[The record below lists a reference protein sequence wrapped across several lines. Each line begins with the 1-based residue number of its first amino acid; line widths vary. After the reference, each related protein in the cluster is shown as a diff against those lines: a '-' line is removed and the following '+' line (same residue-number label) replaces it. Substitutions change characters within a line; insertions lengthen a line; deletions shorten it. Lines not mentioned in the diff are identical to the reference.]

1 MGFTPEQIKG
11 RIKSVAKQNN
21 ADARTLMRI
30 YMMERF
36 LERLAQSEYRDN
48 FIIKGGILVTAMIG
62 VAHRST
68 MDIDTSMKNLN
79 LSAED
84 ALRVVNQVKDI
95 DLDDGV
101 SFEVKDVSN
110 IMDEMEYPGIR
121 VTMNANVGRLITPL
135 KIDISTGDVITPRAI
150 EFNYDLLLEDRSIS
164 LWSYNLET
172 ILAEKLQTVLARG
185 ILNTRMRDFYDIRIL
200 LDTYEDK
207 VNKAV
212 LKDAFAATC
221 KKRGTDHLQEQAE
234 EIIKIIEANTKSKF
248 VTDAM
253 MWFDKFSCKRS
264 DLIITVGRDLVETVE
279 RRFNGKN
286 VPKTVMI
293 NNWID
298 ENEIYPLESDNERVV
313 AFKRKYGL
321 DGKFVIMYSGNIGL
335 YYDLENL
342 IKVVEK
348 FGAGTKTADG
358 REVVFAFVGAGSVL
372 KTLEDYVAEHNMENV
387 VFIPYQDKADLI
399 YSLNAGDVH
408 WCVNAKGIK
417 GVSCPS
423 KYYGL
428 ASAARPVIGVLE
440 SGSEIRCIIED
451 TKGGLCCEPG
461 EYDKVEENIRWF
473 INRLSKN
480 YLDLLVAV
488 LMYHRGQASID

>member
-48 FIIKGGILVTAMIG
+48 FVIKGGILVTAMIG

-185 ILNTRMRDFYDIRIL
+185 ILNTRMRDFYDIRML

-221 KKRGTDHLQEQAE
+221 KKRGTDNLQEQAE
-234 EIIKIIEANTKSKF
+234 EIIKIIEADEQLQVLWRAYQKKYSYAAEIDYASVISGVRKL
-248 VTDAM
+248 M
-253 MWFDKFSCKRS
+253 
-264 DLIITVGRDLVETVE
+264 
-279 RRFNGKN
+279 
-286 VPKTVMI
+286 
-293 NNWID
+293 NWI
-298 ENEIYPLESDNERVV
+298 R
-313 AFKRKYGL
+313 
-321 DGKFVIMYSGNIGL
+321 
-335 YYDLENL
+335 
-342 IKVVEK
+342 
-348 FGAGTKTADG
+348 
-358 REVVFAFVGAGSVL
+358 
-372 KTLEDYVAEHNMENV
+372 
-387 VFIPYQDKADLI
+387 
-399 YSLNAGDVH
+399 
-408 WCVNAKGIK
+408 
-417 GVSCPS
+417 
-423 KYYGL
+423 
-428 ASAARPVIGVLE
+428 
-440 SGSEIRCIIED
+440 
-451 TKGGLCCEPG
+451 
-461 EYDKVEENIRWF
+461 
-473 INRLSKN
+473 
-480 YLDLLVAV
+480 
-488 LMYHRGQASID
+488 

>member
-135 KIDISTGDVITPRAI
+135 KIGISTGDVITPRAI

-185 ILNTRMRDFYDIRIL
+185 ILNTRMRDFYDIRML

-207 VNKAV
+207 VNKVV

-221 KKRGTDHLQEQAE
+221 NKRGTDHLQEQAE
-234 EIIKIIEANTKSKF
+234 EIIKIIEADEQLQVLWRAYQKKYSYAAEIDYASVISGVRKLM
-248 VTDAM
+248 D
-253 MWFDKFSCKRS
+253 
-264 DLIITVGRDLVETVE
+264 
-279 RRFNGKN
+279 
-286 VPKTVMI
+286 
-293 NNWID
+293 WI
-298 ENEIYPLESDNERVV
+298 R
-313 AFKRKYGL
+313 
-321 DGKFVIMYSGNIGL
+321 
-335 YYDLENL
+335 
-342 IKVVEK
+342 
-348 FGAGTKTADG
+348 
-358 REVVFAFVGAGSVL
+358 
-372 KTLEDYVAEHNMENV
+372 
-387 VFIPYQDKADLI
+387 
-399 YSLNAGDVH
+399 
-408 WCVNAKGIK
+408 
-417 GVSCPS
+417 
-423 KYYGL
+423 
-428 ASAARPVIGVLE
+428 
-440 SGSEIRCIIED
+440 
-451 TKGGLCCEPG
+451 
-461 EYDKVEENIRWF
+461 
-473 INRLSKN
+473 
-480 YLDLLVAV
+480 
-488 LMYHRGQASID
+488 

>member
-84 ALRVVNQVKDI
+84 ALRVVNRVKDI

-101 SFEVKDVSN
+101 SFDVKDVSN

-185 ILNTRMRDFYDIRIL
+185 ILNTRMRDFYDIRML

-234 EIIKIIEANTKSKF
+234 EIIKIIEADEQLQVLWRAYRKKYSYTP
-248 VTDAM
+248 M
-253 MWFDKFSCKRS
+253 
-264 DLIITVGRDLVETVE
+264 LILLSLR
-279 RRFNGKN
+279 
-286 VPKTVMI
+286 
-293 NNWID
+293 
-298 ENEIYPLESDNERVV
+298 PLPTTIAIPST
-313 AFKRKYGL
+313 L
-321 DGKFVIMYSGNIGL
+321 THL
-335 YYDLENL
+335 Q
-342 IKVVEK
+342 
-348 FGAGTKTADG
+348 
-358 REVVFAFVGAGSVL
+358 L
-372 KTLEDYVAEHNMENV
+372 KL
-387 VFIPYQDKADLI
+387 
-399 YSLNAGDVH
+399 
-408 WCVNAKGIK
+408 
-417 GVSCPS
+417 
-423 KYYGL
+423 
-428 ASAARPVIGVLE
+428 
-440 SGSEIRCIIED
+440 
-451 TKGGLCCEPG
+451 
-461 EYDKVEENIRWF
+461 
-473 INRLSKN
+473 
-480 YLDLLVAV
+480 
-488 LMYHRGQASID
+488 

>member
-185 ILNTRMRDFYDIRIL
+185 ILNTRMRDFYDIRML

-221 KKRGTDHLQEQAE
+221 KKRGTDYLQEQAE
-234 EIIKIIEANTKSKF
+234 EIIKIIEADEQLQVLWRAYQKKYSYAADIDYASVISGVRKLM
-248 VTDAM
+248 D
-253 MWFDKFSCKRS
+253 
-264 DLIITVGRDLVETVE
+264 
-279 RRFNGKN
+279 
-286 VPKTVMI
+286 
-293 NNWID
+293 WI
-298 ENEIYPLESDNERVV
+298 R
-313 AFKRKYGL
+313 
-321 DGKFVIMYSGNIGL
+321 
-335 YYDLENL
+335 
-342 IKVVEK
+342 
-348 FGAGTKTADG
+348 
-358 REVVFAFVGAGSVL
+358 
-372 KTLEDYVAEHNMENV
+372 
-387 VFIPYQDKADLI
+387 
-399 YSLNAGDVH
+399 
-408 WCVNAKGIK
+408 
-417 GVSCPS
+417 
-423 KYYGL
+423 
-428 ASAARPVIGVLE
+428 
-440 SGSEIRCIIED
+440 
-451 TKGGLCCEPG
+451 
-461 EYDKVEENIRWF
+461 
-473 INRLSKN
+473 
-480 YLDLLVAV
+480 
-488 LMYHRGQASID
+488 

>member
-101 SFEVKDVSN
+101 SFDVKDVSN

-185 ILNTRMRDFYDIRIL
+185 ILNTRMRDFYDIRML
-200 LDTYEDK
+200 LDSYEDK

-234 EIIKIIEANTKSKF
+234 EIIKIIEADEQLQVLWRAYQKKYSYAAEIDYASVISGVRKLM
-248 VTDAM
+248 D
-253 MWFDKFSCKRS
+253 
-264 DLIITVGRDLVETVE
+264 
-279 RRFNGKN
+279 
-286 VPKTVMI
+286 
-293 NNWID
+293 WI
-298 ENEIYPLESDNERVV
+298 R
-313 AFKRKYGL
+313 
-321 DGKFVIMYSGNIGL
+321 
-335 YYDLENL
+335 
-342 IKVVEK
+342 
-348 FGAGTKTADG
+348 
-358 REVVFAFVGAGSVL
+358 
-372 KTLEDYVAEHNMENV
+372 
-387 VFIPYQDKADLI
+387 
-399 YSLNAGDVH
+399 
-408 WCVNAKGIK
+408 
-417 GVSCPS
+417 
-423 KYYGL
+423 
-428 ASAARPVIGVLE
+428 
-440 SGSEIRCIIED
+440 
-451 TKGGLCCEPG
+451 
-461 EYDKVEENIRWF
+461 
-473 INRLSKN
+473 
-480 YLDLLVAV
+480 
-488 LMYHRGQASID
+488 

>member
-185 ILNTRMRDFYDIRIL
+185 ILNTRMRDFYDIRML

-234 EIIKIIEANTKSKF
+234 EIIKIIEANEQLQVLWRAYQKKYSYAADIDYAS
-248 VTDAM
+248 VTSGVRKLMD
-253 MWFDKFSCKRS
+253 
-264 DLIITVGRDLVETVE
+264 
-279 RRFNGKN
+279 
-286 VPKTVMI
+286 
-293 NNWID
+293 WI
-298 ENEIYPLESDNERVV
+298 R
-313 AFKRKYGL
+313 
-321 DGKFVIMYSGNIGL
+321 
-335 YYDLENL
+335 
-342 IKVVEK
+342 
-348 FGAGTKTADG
+348 
-358 REVVFAFVGAGSVL
+358 
-372 KTLEDYVAEHNMENV
+372 
-387 VFIPYQDKADLI
+387 
-399 YSLNAGDVH
+399 
-408 WCVNAKGIK
+408 
-417 GVSCPS
+417 
-423 KYYGL
+423 
-428 ASAARPVIGVLE
+428 
-440 SGSEIRCIIED
+440 
-451 TKGGLCCEPG
+451 
-461 EYDKVEENIRWF
+461 
-473 INRLSKN
+473 
-480 YLDLLVAV
+480 
-488 LMYHRGQASID
+488 

>member
-1 MGFTPEQIKG
+1 MGLTPEQIKG

-48 FIIKGGILVTAMIG
+48 FILKGGILVTAMIG

-121 VTMNANVGRLITPL
+121 VTMNATVGRLITPL
-135 KIDISTGDVITPRAI
+135 KIDISTGDVITPQAI
-150 EFNYDLLLEDRSIS
+150 EFNYDLLLEDRSIR

-185 ILNTRMRDFYDIRIL
+185 ILNTRMRDFYDIRML

-234 EIIKIIEANTKSKF
+234 EIIKMIEADEQLQVLWRAYQKKYAYAADIDYTSVISGVRKLM
-248 VTDAM
+248 D
-253 MWFDKFSCKRS
+253 
-264 DLIITVGRDLVETVE
+264 
-279 RRFNGKN
+279 
-286 VPKTVMI
+286 
-293 NNWID
+293 WI
-298 ENEIYPLESDNERVV
+298 R
-313 AFKRKYGL
+313 
-321 DGKFVIMYSGNIGL
+321 
-335 YYDLENL
+335 
-342 IKVVEK
+342 
-348 FGAGTKTADG
+348 
-358 REVVFAFVGAGSVL
+358 
-372 KTLEDYVAEHNMENV
+372 
-387 VFIPYQDKADLI
+387 
-399 YSLNAGDVH
+399 
-408 WCVNAKGIK
+408 
-417 GVSCPS
+417 
-423 KYYGL
+423 
-428 ASAARPVIGVLE
+428 
-440 SGSEIRCIIED
+440 
-451 TKGGLCCEPG
+451 
-461 EYDKVEENIRWF
+461 
-473 INRLSKN
+473 
-480 YLDLLVAV
+480 
-488 LMYHRGQASID
+488 

>member
-1 MGFTPEQIKG
+1 MGFTSEQIKG

-101 SFEVKDVSN
+101 SFDVKDVSN

-185 ILNTRMRDFYDIRIL
+185 ILNTRMRDFYDIRML

-234 EIIKIIEANTKSKF
+234 EIIKIIEADEQLRVLWRAYQKKYSYAAEIDYASVISGVRKLM
-248 VTDAM
+248 D
-253 MWFDKFSCKRS
+253 
-264 DLIITVGRDLVETVE
+264 
-279 RRFNGKN
+279 
-286 VPKTVMI
+286 
-293 NNWID
+293 WI
-298 ENEIYPLESDNERVV
+298 R
-313 AFKRKYGL
+313 
-321 DGKFVIMYSGNIGL
+321 
-335 YYDLENL
+335 
-342 IKVVEK
+342 
-348 FGAGTKTADG
+348 
-358 REVVFAFVGAGSVL
+358 
-372 KTLEDYVAEHNMENV
+372 
-387 VFIPYQDKADLI
+387 
-399 YSLNAGDVH
+399 
-408 WCVNAKGIK
+408 
-417 GVSCPS
+417 
-423 KYYGL
+423 
-428 ASAARPVIGVLE
+428 
-440 SGSEIRCIIED
+440 
-451 TKGGLCCEPG
+451 
-461 EYDKVEENIRWF
+461 
-473 INRLSKN
+473 
-480 YLDLLVAV
+480 
-488 LMYHRGQASID
+488 

>member
-172 ILAEKLQTVLARG
+172 ILAEKLQTVLTRG
-185 ILNTRMRDFYDIRIL
+185 ILNTRMRDFYDIRML

-234 EIIKIIEANTKSKF
+234 EIIKIIEANEQLQVLWRAYEKKYSYAADIDYASVISGVRKLM
-248 VTDAM
+248 D
-253 MWFDKFSCKRS
+253 
-264 DLIITVGRDLVETVE
+264 
-279 RRFNGKN
+279 
-286 VPKTVMI
+286 
-293 NNWID
+293 WI
-298 ENEIYPLESDNERVV
+298 R
-313 AFKRKYGL
+313 
-321 DGKFVIMYSGNIGL
+321 
-335 YYDLENL
+335 
-342 IKVVEK
+342 
-348 FGAGTKTADG
+348 
-358 REVVFAFVGAGSVL
+358 
-372 KTLEDYVAEHNMENV
+372 
-387 VFIPYQDKADLI
+387 
-399 YSLNAGDVH
+399 
-408 WCVNAKGIK
+408 
-417 GVSCPS
+417 
-423 KYYGL
+423 
-428 ASAARPVIGVLE
+428 
-440 SGSEIRCIIED
+440 
-451 TKGGLCCEPG
+451 
-461 EYDKVEENIRWF
+461 
-473 INRLSKN
+473 
-480 YLDLLVAV
+480 
-488 LMYHRGQASID
+488 

>member
-185 ILNTRMRDFYDIRIL
+185 ILNTRMRDFYDIWML

-234 EIIKIIEANTKSKF
+234 EIIKIIEADEQLQVLWRAYQKKYSYAADIDYASVISGVRKLM
-248 VTDAM
+248 D
-253 MWFDKFSCKRS
+253 
-264 DLIITVGRDLVETVE
+264 
-279 RRFNGKN
+279 
-286 VPKTVMI
+286 
-293 NNWID
+293 WI
-298 ENEIYPLESDNERVV
+298 R
-313 AFKRKYGL
+313 
-321 DGKFVIMYSGNIGL
+321 
-335 YYDLENL
+335 
-342 IKVVEK
+342 
-348 FGAGTKTADG
+348 
-358 REVVFAFVGAGSVL
+358 
-372 KTLEDYVAEHNMENV
+372 
-387 VFIPYQDKADLI
+387 
-399 YSLNAGDVH
+399 
-408 WCVNAKGIK
+408 
-417 GVSCPS
+417 
-423 KYYGL
+423 
-428 ASAARPVIGVLE
+428 
-440 SGSEIRCIIED
+440 
-451 TKGGLCCEPG
+451 
-461 EYDKVEENIRWF
+461 
-473 INRLSKN
+473 
-480 YLDLLVAV
+480 
-488 LMYHRGQASID
+488 

>member
-185 ILNTRMRDFYDIRIL
+185 ILNTRMRDFYDIRML

-234 EIIKIIEANTKSKF
+234 EIIKIIEADEQLQVLWRAYQKKYSYAAEIDYASVISGVRNLM
-248 VTDAM
+248 D
-253 MWFDKFSCKRS
+253 
-264 DLIITVGRDLVETVE
+264 
-279 RRFNGKN
+279 
-286 VPKTVMI
+286 
-293 NNWID
+293 WI
-298 ENEIYPLESDNERVV
+298 R
-313 AFKRKYGL
+313 
-321 DGKFVIMYSGNIGL
+321 
-335 YYDLENL
+335 
-342 IKVVEK
+342 
-348 FGAGTKTADG
+348 
-358 REVVFAFVGAGSVL
+358 
-372 KTLEDYVAEHNMENV
+372 
-387 VFIPYQDKADLI
+387 
-399 YSLNAGDVH
+399 
-408 WCVNAKGIK
+408 
-417 GVSCPS
+417 
-423 KYYGL
+423 
-428 ASAARPVIGVLE
+428 
-440 SGSEIRCIIED
+440 
-451 TKGGLCCEPG
+451 
-461 EYDKVEENIRWF
+461 
-473 INRLSKN
+473 
-480 YLDLLVAV
+480 
-488 LMYHRGQASID
+488 

>member
-1 MGFTPEQIKG
+1 MEFTPEQIKG

-185 ILNTRMRDFYDIRIL
+185 ILNTRMRDFYDIRML

-234 EIIKIIEANTKSKF
+234 EIIKIIEADEQLQALWRAYQKKYSYAAEIDYAS
-248 VTDAM
+248 V
-253 MWFDKFSCKRS
+253 
-264 DLIITVGRDLVETVE
+264 I
-279 RRFNGKN
+279 NGVRKL
-286 VPKTVMI
+286 MD
-293 NNWID
+293 WI
-298 ENEIYPLESDNERVV
+298 R
-313 AFKRKYGL
+313 
-321 DGKFVIMYSGNIGL
+321 
-335 YYDLENL
+335 
-342 IKVVEK
+342 
-348 FGAGTKTADG
+348 
-358 REVVFAFVGAGSVL
+358 
-372 KTLEDYVAEHNMENV
+372 
-387 VFIPYQDKADLI
+387 
-399 YSLNAGDVH
+399 
-408 WCVNAKGIK
+408 
-417 GVSCPS
+417 
-423 KYYGL
+423 
-428 ASAARPVIGVLE
+428 
-440 SGSEIRCIIED
+440 
-451 TKGGLCCEPG
+451 
-461 EYDKVEENIRWF
+461 
-473 INRLSKN
+473 
-480 YLDLLVAV
+480 
-488 LMYHRGQASID
+488 

>member
-1 MGFTPEQIKG
+1 MGFTSEQIKG

-101 SFEVKDVSN
+101 SFDVKDVSN

-185 ILNTRMRDFYDIRIL
+185 ILNTRMRDFYDIRML

-234 EIIKIIEANTKSKF
+234 EIIKIIEADEQLQVLWRAYQKKYSYAAEIDYASVISGVRKLM
-248 VTDAM
+248 D
-253 MWFDKFSCKRS
+253 
-264 DLIITVGRDLVETVE
+264 
-279 RRFNGKN
+279 
-286 VPKTVMI
+286 
-293 NNWID
+293 WI
-298 ENEIYPLESDNERVV
+298 R
-313 AFKRKYGL
+313 
-321 DGKFVIMYSGNIGL
+321 
-335 YYDLENL
+335 
-342 IKVVEK
+342 
-348 FGAGTKTADG
+348 
-358 REVVFAFVGAGSVL
+358 
-372 KTLEDYVAEHNMENV
+372 
-387 VFIPYQDKADLI
+387 
-399 YSLNAGDVH
+399 
-408 WCVNAKGIK
+408 
-417 GVSCPS
+417 
-423 KYYGL
+423 
-428 ASAARPVIGVLE
+428 
-440 SGSEIRCIIED
+440 
-451 TKGGLCCEPG
+451 
-461 EYDKVEENIRWF
+461 
-473 INRLSKN
+473 
-480 YLDLLVAV
+480 
-488 LMYHRGQASID
+488 

>member
-101 SFEVKDVSN
+101 SFEVKDASN

-121 VTMNANVGRLITPL
+121 VTMNANVGKLITPL

-185 ILNTRMRDFYDIRIL
+185 ILNTRMRDFYDIRML

-234 EIIKIIEANTKSKF
+234 EIIKIIEADEQLQLLWRAYQKKYSYAAEIDYAS
-248 VTDAM
+248 V
-253 MWFDKFSCKRS
+253 
-264 DLIITVGRDLVETVE
+264 I
-279 RRFNGKN
+279 NGVRKL
-286 VPKTVMI
+286 MD
-293 NNWID
+293 WI
-298 ENEIYPLESDNERVV
+298 R
-313 AFKRKYGL
+313 
-321 DGKFVIMYSGNIGL
+321 
-335 YYDLENL
+335 
-342 IKVVEK
+342 
-348 FGAGTKTADG
+348 
-358 REVVFAFVGAGSVL
+358 
-372 KTLEDYVAEHNMENV
+372 
-387 VFIPYQDKADLI
+387 
-399 YSLNAGDVH
+399 
-408 WCVNAKGIK
+408 
-417 GVSCPS
+417 
-423 KYYGL
+423 
-428 ASAARPVIGVLE
+428 
-440 SGSEIRCIIED
+440 
-451 TKGGLCCEPG
+451 
-461 EYDKVEENIRWF
+461 
-473 INRLSKN
+473 
-480 YLDLLVAV
+480 
-488 LMYHRGQASID
+488 

>member
-121 VTMNANVGRLITPL
+121 VTMNANVGRLSTPL

-150 EFNYDLLLEDRSIS
+150 EFNYDLLQEDRSIS

-172 ILAEKLQTVLARG
+172 ILAEKLQTVLVRG
-185 ILNTRMRDFYDIRIL
+185 ILNTRMRDFYDIRML

-234 EIIKIIEANTKSKF
+234 EIIKIIEADEQLQVLWRAYQKKYSYAAEIDYASVISGVRKLM
-248 VTDAM
+248 D
-253 MWFDKFSCKRS
+253 
-264 DLIITVGRDLVETVE
+264 
-279 RRFNGKN
+279 
-286 VPKTVMI
+286 
-293 NNWID
+293 WI
-298 ENEIYPLESDNERVV
+298 R
-313 AFKRKYGL
+313 
-321 DGKFVIMYSGNIGL
+321 
-335 YYDLENL
+335 
-342 IKVVEK
+342 
-348 FGAGTKTADG
+348 
-358 REVVFAFVGAGSVL
+358 
-372 KTLEDYVAEHNMENV
+372 
-387 VFIPYQDKADLI
+387 
-399 YSLNAGDVH
+399 
-408 WCVNAKGIK
+408 
-417 GVSCPS
+417 
-423 KYYGL
+423 
-428 ASAARPVIGVLE
+428 
-440 SGSEIRCIIED
+440 
-451 TKGGLCCEPG
+451 
-461 EYDKVEENIRWF
+461 
-473 INRLSKN
+473 
-480 YLDLLVAV
+480 
-488 LMYHRGQASID
+488 

>member
-101 SFEVKDVSN
+101 SFDVKDVSN

-121 VTMNANVGRLITPL
+121 VTMNANVGRLMTPL

-185 ILNTRMRDFYDIRIL
+185 ILNTRMRDFYDIRML

-234 EIIKIIEANTKSKF
+234 EIIKIIEEDEQLRVLWRAYQKKYSYAAEIDYASVISGVRKLM
-248 VTDAM
+248 D
-253 MWFDKFSCKRS
+253 
-264 DLIITVGRDLVETVE
+264 
-279 RRFNGKN
+279 
-286 VPKTVMI
+286 
-293 NNWID
+293 WI
-298 ENEIYPLESDNERVV
+298 R
-313 AFKRKYGL
+313 
-321 DGKFVIMYSGNIGL
+321 
-335 YYDLENL
+335 
-342 IKVVEK
+342 
-348 FGAGTKTADG
+348 
-358 REVVFAFVGAGSVL
+358 
-372 KTLEDYVAEHNMENV
+372 
-387 VFIPYQDKADLI
+387 
-399 YSLNAGDVH
+399 
-408 WCVNAKGIK
+408 
-417 GVSCPS
+417 
-423 KYYGL
+423 
-428 ASAARPVIGVLE
+428 
-440 SGSEIRCIIED
+440 
-451 TKGGLCCEPG
+451 
-461 EYDKVEENIRWF
+461 
-473 INRLSKN
+473 
-480 YLDLLVAV
+480 
-488 LMYHRGQASID
+488 

>member
-36 LERLAQSEYRDN
+36 LERLARSEYRDN

-101 SFEVKDVSN
+101 SFEIKDVSN

-185 ILNTRMRDFYDIRIL
+185 ILNTRMRDFYDIRML

-234 EIIKIIEANTKSKF
+234 EIIKIIEADEQLQVLWRAYQKKYSY
-248 VTDAM
+248 AA
-253 MWFDKFSCKRS
+253 
-264 DLIITVGRDLVETVE
+264 E
-279 RRFNGKN
+279 
-286 VPKTVMI
+286 
-293 NNWID
+293 ID
-298 ENEIYPLESDNERVV
+298 YASVISGV
-313 AFKRKYGL
+313 RK
-321 DGKFVIMYSGNIGL
+321 
-335 YYDLENL
+335 
-342 IKVVEK
+342 
-348 FGAGTKTADG
+348 
-358 REVVFAFVGAGSVL
+358 
-372 KTLEDYVAEHNMENV
+372 
-387 VFIPYQDKADLI
+387 
-399 YSLNAGDVH
+399 
-408 WCVNAKGIK
+408 
-417 GVSCPS
+417 
-423 KYYGL
+423 
-428 ASAARPVIGVLE
+428 
-440 SGSEIRCIIED
+440 
-451 TKGGLCCEPG
+451 
-461 EYDKVEENIRWF
+461 
-473 INRLSKN
+473 
-480 YLDLLVAV
+480 
-488 LMYHRGQASID
+488 LMDSISNH

>member
-185 ILNTRMRDFYDIRIL
+185 ILNTRMRDFYDIRML

-234 EIIKIIEANTKSKF
+234 EIIKIIEANEQLQVLWRAYENKYSYAADIDYASVISGVRKLM
-248 VTDAM
+248 D
-253 MWFDKFSCKRS
+253 
-264 DLIITVGRDLVETVE
+264 
-279 RRFNGKN
+279 
-286 VPKTVMI
+286 
-293 NNWID
+293 WI
-298 ENEIYPLESDNERVV
+298 R
-313 AFKRKYGL
+313 
-321 DGKFVIMYSGNIGL
+321 
-335 YYDLENL
+335 
-342 IKVVEK
+342 
-348 FGAGTKTADG
+348 
-358 REVVFAFVGAGSVL
+358 
-372 KTLEDYVAEHNMENV
+372 
-387 VFIPYQDKADLI
+387 
-399 YSLNAGDVH
+399 
-408 WCVNAKGIK
+408 
-417 GVSCPS
+417 
-423 KYYGL
+423 
-428 ASAARPVIGVLE
+428 
-440 SGSEIRCIIED
+440 
-451 TKGGLCCEPG
+451 
-461 EYDKVEENIRWF
+461 
-473 INRLSKN
+473 
-480 YLDLLVAV
+480 
-488 LMYHRGQASID
+488 

>member
-121 VTMNANVGRLITPL
+121 VTMNAKVGRLITPL

-185 ILNTRMRDFYDIRIL
+185 ILNTRMRDFYDIRML

-234 EIIKIIEANTKSKF
+234 EIIKIIEADEQLQVLWRAYQKKYSYAAEIDYASVISGVRKLM
-248 VTDAM
+248 D
-253 MWFDKFSCKRS
+253 
-264 DLIITVGRDLVETVE
+264 
-279 RRFNGKN
+279 
-286 VPKTVMI
+286 
-293 NNWID
+293 WI
-298 ENEIYPLESDNERVV
+298 R
-313 AFKRKYGL
+313 
-321 DGKFVIMYSGNIGL
+321 
-335 YYDLENL
+335 
-342 IKVVEK
+342 
-348 FGAGTKTADG
+348 
-358 REVVFAFVGAGSVL
+358 
-372 KTLEDYVAEHNMENV
+372 
-387 VFIPYQDKADLI
+387 
-399 YSLNAGDVH
+399 
-408 WCVNAKGIK
+408 
-417 GVSCPS
+417 
-423 KYYGL
+423 
-428 ASAARPVIGVLE
+428 
-440 SGSEIRCIIED
+440 
-451 TKGGLCCEPG
+451 
-461 EYDKVEENIRWF
+461 
-473 INRLSKN
+473 
-480 YLDLLVAV
+480 
-488 LMYHRGQASID
+488 

>member
-101 SFEVKDVSN
+101 SFDVKDVSN

-185 ILNTRMRDFYDIRIL
+185 ILNTRMRDFYDIRML

-207 VNKAV
+207 VNKVV

-221 KKRGTDHLQEQAE
+221 NKRETDHLQEQAE
-234 EIIKIIEANTKSKF
+234 EIIKIIEADEQLQVLWRAYQKKYSYAAEIDYAS
-248 VTDAM
+248 V
-253 MWFDKFSCKRS
+253 
-264 DLIITVGRDLVETVE
+264 I
-279 RRFNGKN
+279 NGVRKL
-286 VPKTVMI
+286 M
-293 NNWID
+293 NWI
-298 ENEIYPLESDNERVV
+298 R
-313 AFKRKYGL
+313 
-321 DGKFVIMYSGNIGL
+321 
-335 YYDLENL
+335 
-342 IKVVEK
+342 
-348 FGAGTKTADG
+348 
-358 REVVFAFVGAGSVL
+358 
-372 KTLEDYVAEHNMENV
+372 
-387 VFIPYQDKADLI
+387 
-399 YSLNAGDVH
+399 
-408 WCVNAKGIK
+408 
-417 GVSCPS
+417 
-423 KYYGL
+423 
-428 ASAARPVIGVLE
+428 
-440 SGSEIRCIIED
+440 
-451 TKGGLCCEPG
+451 
-461 EYDKVEENIRWF
+461 
-473 INRLSKN
+473 
-480 YLDLLVAV
+480 
-488 LMYHRGQASID
+488 

>member
-101 SFEVKDVSN
+101 SFDVKDVSN

-185 ILNTRMRDFYDIRIL
+185 ILNTRMRDFYDIRML

-234 EIIKIIEANTKSKF
+234 EIIKIIEADEQLQVLWRAYQKKYSY
-248 VTDAM
+248 AA
-253 MWFDKFSCKRS
+253 
-264 DLIITVGRDLVETVE
+264 E
-279 RRFNGKN
+279 
-286 VPKTVMI
+286 
-293 NNWID
+293 ID
-298 ENEIYPLESDNERVV
+298 YASVISGV
-313 AFKRKYGL
+313 RK
-321 DGKFVIMYSGNIGL
+321 
-335 YYDLENL
+335 
-342 IKVVEK
+342 
-348 FGAGTKTADG
+348 
-358 REVVFAFVGAGSVL
+358 
-372 KTLEDYVAEHNMENV
+372 
-387 VFIPYQDKADLI
+387 
-399 YSLNAGDVH
+399 
-408 WCVNAKGIK
+408 
-417 GVSCPS
+417 
-423 KYYGL
+423 
-428 ASAARPVIGVLE
+428 
-440 SGSEIRCIIED
+440 
-451 TKGGLCCEPG
+451 
-461 EYDKVEENIRWF
+461 
-473 INRLSKN
+473 
-480 YLDLLVAV
+480 
-488 LMYHRGQASID
+488 LMDYHRFLPHCHNDR

>member
-101 SFEVKDVSN
+101 SFDVKDVSN

-121 VTMNANVGRLITPL
+121 VTMNANVGTLITPL

-185 ILNTRMRDFYDIRIL
+185 ILNTRMRDFYDIRML

-207 VNKAV
+207 VNKVV

-221 KKRGTDHLQEQAE
+221 NKRGTDHLQEQAE
-234 EIIKIIEANTKSKF
+234 EIIKIIEADEQLQVLWRAYQKKYSYAAEIDYAS
-248 VTDAM
+248 V
-253 MWFDKFSCKRS
+253 
-264 DLIITVGRDLVETVE
+264 I
-279 RRFNGKN
+279 NGVRKL
-286 VPKTVMI
+286 M
-293 NNWID
+293 NWI
-298 ENEIYPLESDNERVV
+298 R
-313 AFKRKYGL
+313 
-321 DGKFVIMYSGNIGL
+321 
-335 YYDLENL
+335 
-342 IKVVEK
+342 
-348 FGAGTKTADG
+348 
-358 REVVFAFVGAGSVL
+358 
-372 KTLEDYVAEHNMENV
+372 
-387 VFIPYQDKADLI
+387 
-399 YSLNAGDVH
+399 
-408 WCVNAKGIK
+408 
-417 GVSCPS
+417 
-423 KYYGL
+423 
-428 ASAARPVIGVLE
+428 
-440 SGSEIRCIIED
+440 
-451 TKGGLCCEPG
+451 
-461 EYDKVEENIRWF
+461 
-473 INRLSKN
+473 
-480 YLDLLVAV
+480 
-488 LMYHRGQASID
+488 

>member
-185 ILNTRMRDFYDIRIL
+185 ILNTRMRDFYDIRML
-200 LDTYEDK
+200 LETYEDK

-234 EIIKIIEANTKSKF
+234 EIIKIIEADEQLQVLWRAYQKKYSYAAEIDYASVISGVRKLM
-248 VTDAM
+248 D
-253 MWFDKFSCKRS
+253 
-264 DLIITVGRDLVETVE
+264 
-279 RRFNGKN
+279 
-286 VPKTVMI
+286 
-293 NNWID
+293 WI
-298 ENEIYPLESDNERVV
+298 R
-313 AFKRKYGL
+313 
-321 DGKFVIMYSGNIGL
+321 
-335 YYDLENL
+335 
-342 IKVVEK
+342 
-348 FGAGTKTADG
+348 
-358 REVVFAFVGAGSVL
+358 
-372 KTLEDYVAEHNMENV
+372 
-387 VFIPYQDKADLI
+387 
-399 YSLNAGDVH
+399 
-408 WCVNAKGIK
+408 
-417 GVSCPS
+417 
-423 KYYGL
+423 
-428 ASAARPVIGVLE
+428 
-440 SGSEIRCIIED
+440 
-451 TKGGLCCEPG
+451 
-461 EYDKVEENIRWF
+461 
-473 INRLSKN
+473 
-480 YLDLLVAV
+480 
-488 LMYHRGQASID
+488 

>member
-101 SFEVKDVSN
+101 SFDVKDVSN

-185 ILNTRMRDFYDIRIL
+185 ILNTRMRDFYDIRML

-212 LKDAFAATC
+212 LKDAFSATC

-234 EIIKIIEANTKSKF
+234 EIIKIIEADEQLQVLWRAYQKKYSYAAEIDYASVISGVRKLM
-248 VTDAM
+248 D
-253 MWFDKFSCKRS
+253 
-264 DLIITVGRDLVETVE
+264 
-279 RRFNGKN
+279 
-286 VPKTVMI
+286 
-293 NNWID
+293 WI
-298 ENEIYPLESDNERVV
+298 R
-313 AFKRKYGL
+313 
-321 DGKFVIMYSGNIGL
+321 
-335 YYDLENL
+335 
-342 IKVVEK
+342 
-348 FGAGTKTADG
+348 
-358 REVVFAFVGAGSVL
+358 
-372 KTLEDYVAEHNMENV
+372 
-387 VFIPYQDKADLI
+387 
-399 YSLNAGDVH
+399 
-408 WCVNAKGIK
+408 
-417 GVSCPS
+417 
-423 KYYGL
+423 
-428 ASAARPVIGVLE
+428 
-440 SGSEIRCIIED
+440 
-451 TKGGLCCEPG
+451 
-461 EYDKVEENIRWF
+461 
-473 INRLSKN
+473 
-480 YLDLLVAV
+480 
-488 LMYHRGQASID
+488 

>member
-185 ILNTRMRDFYDIRIL
+185 ILNTRMRDFYDIRML

-207 VNKAV
+207 VNKVV

-221 KKRGTDHLQEQAE
+221 NKRGTDHLQEQAE
-234 EIIKIIEANTKSKF
+234 EIIKIIEADEQLQVLWRAYQKKYSYAAEIDYASVISGVRKLM
-248 VTDAM
+248 D
-253 MWFDKFSCKRS
+253 
-264 DLIITVGRDLVETVE
+264 
-279 RRFNGKN
+279 
-286 VPKTVMI
+286 
-293 NNWID
+293 WI
-298 ENEIYPLESDNERVV
+298 R
-313 AFKRKYGL
+313 
-321 DGKFVIMYSGNIGL
+321 
-335 YYDLENL
+335 
-342 IKVVEK
+342 
-348 FGAGTKTADG
+348 
-358 REVVFAFVGAGSVL
+358 
-372 KTLEDYVAEHNMENV
+372 
-387 VFIPYQDKADLI
+387 
-399 YSLNAGDVH
+399 
-408 WCVNAKGIK
+408 
-417 GVSCPS
+417 
-423 KYYGL
+423 
-428 ASAARPVIGVLE
+428 
-440 SGSEIRCIIED
+440 
-451 TKGGLCCEPG
+451 
-461 EYDKVEENIRWF
+461 
-473 INRLSKN
+473 
-480 YLDLLVAV
+480 
-488 LMYHRGQASID
+488 

>member
-36 LERLAQSEYRDN
+36 LERLTQSEYRDN

-150 EFNYDLLLEDRSIS
+150 EFNYDLLLEDRSIK

-172 ILAEKLQTVLARG
+172 ILAEKLQAVLARG
-185 ILNTRMRDFYDIRIL
+185 ILNTRMRDFYDIRML
-200 LDTYEDK
+200 VDTYEDK

-221 KKRGTDHLQEQAE
+221 KKRGTDNLQEQAE
-234 EIIKIIEANTKSKF
+234 EIVKIIEADEQIQVLWRAYQKKYSYAADIDYASVIRGVRKLM
-248 VTDAM
+248 D
-253 MWFDKFSCKRS
+253 
-264 DLIITVGRDLVETVE
+264 
-279 RRFNGKN
+279 
-286 VPKTVMI
+286 
-293 NNWID
+293 WI
-298 ENEIYPLESDNERVV
+298 R
-313 AFKRKYGL
+313 
-321 DGKFVIMYSGNIGL
+321 
-335 YYDLENL
+335 
-342 IKVVEK
+342 
-348 FGAGTKTADG
+348 
-358 REVVFAFVGAGSVL
+358 
-372 KTLEDYVAEHNMENV
+372 
-387 VFIPYQDKADLI
+387 
-399 YSLNAGDVH
+399 
-408 WCVNAKGIK
+408 
-417 GVSCPS
+417 
-423 KYYGL
+423 
-428 ASAARPVIGVLE
+428 
-440 SGSEIRCIIED
+440 
-451 TKGGLCCEPG
+451 
-461 EYDKVEENIRWF
+461 
-473 INRLSKN
+473 
-480 YLDLLVAV
+480 
-488 LMYHRGQASID
+488 

>member
-101 SFEVKDVSN
+101 SFDVKDVSN

-121 VTMNANVGRLITPL
+121 VTMNANVGRLMTPL

-185 ILNTRMRDFYDIRIL
+185 ILNTRMRDFYDIRML

-234 EIIKIIEANTKSKF
+234 EIIKIIEADEQLRVLWRAYQKKYSYAADIDYASVIRGVRKLM
-248 VTDAM
+248 D
-253 MWFDKFSCKRS
+253 
-264 DLIITVGRDLVETVE
+264 
-279 RRFNGKN
+279 
-286 VPKTVMI
+286 
-293 NNWID
+293 WI
-298 ENEIYPLESDNERVV
+298 R
-313 AFKRKYGL
+313 
-321 DGKFVIMYSGNIGL
+321 
-335 YYDLENL
+335 
-342 IKVVEK
+342 
-348 FGAGTKTADG
+348 
-358 REVVFAFVGAGSVL
+358 
-372 KTLEDYVAEHNMENV
+372 
-387 VFIPYQDKADLI
+387 
-399 YSLNAGDVH
+399 
-408 WCVNAKGIK
+408 
-417 GVSCPS
+417 
-423 KYYGL
+423 
-428 ASAARPVIGVLE
+428 
-440 SGSEIRCIIED
+440 
-451 TKGGLCCEPG
+451 
-461 EYDKVEENIRWF
+461 
-473 INRLSKN
+473 
-480 YLDLLVAV
+480 
-488 LMYHRGQASID
+488 

>member
-36 LERLAQSEYRDN
+36 LERLTQSEYRDN

-185 ILNTRMRDFYDIRIL
+185 ILNTRMRDFYDIRML

-234 EIIKIIEANTKSKF
+234 EIIKIIEANEQLQVLWRAYEKKYSYAADIDYASVISGVRKLM
-248 VTDAM
+248 D
-253 MWFDKFSCKRS
+253 WIRFD
-264 DLIITVGRDLVETVE
+264 E
-279 RRFNGKN
+279 
-286 VPKTVMI
+286 
-293 NNWID
+293 
-298 ENEIYPLESDNERVV
+298 
-313 AFKRKYGL
+313 
-321 DGKFVIMYSGNIGL
+321 
-335 YYDLENL
+335 
-342 IKVVEK
+342 
-348 FGAGTKTADG
+348 
-358 REVVFAFVGAGSVL
+358 
-372 KTLEDYVAEHNMENV
+372 
-387 VFIPYQDKADLI
+387 
-399 YSLNAGDVH
+399 
-408 WCVNAKGIK
+408 
-417 GVSCPS
+417 
-423 KYYGL
+423 
-428 ASAARPVIGVLE
+428 
-440 SGSEIRCIIED
+440 
-451 TKGGLCCEPG
+451 
-461 EYDKVEENIRWF
+461 
-473 INRLSKN
+473 
-480 YLDLLVAV
+480 
-488 LMYHRGQASID
+488 

>member
-11 RIKSVAKQNN
+11 RIKSIAKQNN

-84 ALRVVNQVKDI
+84 ALQVVNQVKDI

-121 VTMNANVGRLITPL
+121 ITMNANVGKLVTPL

-150 EFNYDLLLEDRSIS
+150 EFNYDLLLEDRSIR
-164 LWSYNLET
+164 LWSNNLET

-185 ILNTRMRDFYDIRIL
+185 ILNTRMRDFYDIRML

-221 KKRGTDHLQEQAE
+221 KKRGTDNLQEQAE
-234 EIIKIIEANTKSKF
+234 EIVKIIE
-248 VTDAM
+248 
-253 MWFDKFSCKRS
+253 S
-264 DLIITVGRDLVETVE
+264 DEQLQVLWRA
-279 RRFNGKN
+279 
-286 VPKTVMI
+286 
-293 NNWID
+293 
-298 ENEIYPLESDNERVV
+298 YQ
-313 AFKRKYGL
+313 RKYSYAA
-321 DGKFVIMYSGNIGL
+321 DIDYASVISGVRKL
-335 YYDLENL
+335 MD
-342 IKVVEK
+342 
-348 FGAGTKTADG
+348 
-358 REVVFAFVGAGSVL
+358 
-372 KTLEDYVAEHNMENV
+372 
-387 VFIPYQDKADLI
+387 
-399 YSLNAGDVH
+399 
-408 WCVNAKGIK
+408 W
-417 GVSCPS
+417 
-423 KYYGL
+423 
-428 ASAARPVIGVLE
+428 
-440 SGSEIRCIIED
+440 IR
-451 TKGGLCCEPG
+451 
-461 EYDKVEENIRWF
+461 
-473 INRLSKN
+473 
-480 YLDLLVAV
+480 
-488 LMYHRGQASID
+488 

>member
-84 ALRVVNQVKDI
+84 ALRVVNRVKDI

-101 SFEVKDVSN
+101 SFDVKDVSN

-121 VTMNANVGRLITPL
+121 VTMNASVGRLITPL

-185 ILNTRMRDFYDIRIL
+185 ILNTRMRDFYDIRML

-234 EIIKIIEANTKSKF
+234 EIIKIIEADEQLQVLWRAYQKKYSYAAEIDYASVISGVRKLM
-248 VTDAM
+248 D
-253 MWFDKFSCKRS
+253 
-264 DLIITVGRDLVETVE
+264 
-279 RRFNGKN
+279 
-286 VPKTVMI
+286 
-293 NNWID
+293 WI
-298 ENEIYPLESDNERVV
+298 R
-313 AFKRKYGL
+313 
-321 DGKFVIMYSGNIGL
+321 
-335 YYDLENL
+335 
-342 IKVVEK
+342 
-348 FGAGTKTADG
+348 
-358 REVVFAFVGAGSVL
+358 
-372 KTLEDYVAEHNMENV
+372 
-387 VFIPYQDKADLI
+387 
-399 YSLNAGDVH
+399 
-408 WCVNAKGIK
+408 
-417 GVSCPS
+417 
-423 KYYGL
+423 
-428 ASAARPVIGVLE
+428 
-440 SGSEIRCIIED
+440 
-451 TKGGLCCEPG
+451 
-461 EYDKVEENIRWF
+461 
-473 INRLSKN
+473 
-480 YLDLLVAV
+480 
-488 LMYHRGQASID
+488 